1 MVDGGCKNK
10 SGRWSMADARTME
23 KSREIK
29 RMVHRG
35 GLMVYFF
42 AFLLVDSIKVI
53 DLFIRNV
60 IHYFDTLDAI
70 Q

>member
-1 MVDGGCKNK
+1 
-10 SGRWSMADARTME
+10 ME

-35 GLMVYFF
+35 GLMVLFF

-53 DLFIRNV
+53 DLFIRNM